1 MHTGRTPVLPL
12 AIGTALASWWAA
24 CSLLLHGAFH
34 SNAWDLGVF
43 TQVTWNTAHGE
54 PFEYSFRAISYAG
67 DHWQPALLLF
77 VPLTWAGGGA
87 ATLLVSQAV
96 LLGAAII
103 PLYLC
108 ARHGAGQAAALLAC
122 FAYAF
127 SPGVARAVSFDVHLE
142 ALAPLLCFTA
152 VYGLVLKRDWL
163 FIVPALLLLTI
174 KEDAPI
180 LVLGLVVLA
189 AWHFQWRRKAAA
201 VAAVAILYGA
211 VVNLWLIPHYRG
223 DELNPLAERYGYLGD
238 SATEILLAI
247 PTHPAEVVRH
257 VVTWDKGAVV
267 LLLVLLAAAAAP
279 LFRPIMILAGAPLVV
294 LPALSQDNDQ
304 ARFELHY
311 LLVPTAFAF
320 SCLLFHLNRPP
331 ASWWPGFSRH
341 LTPRRTLAASAAA
354 SFAVFMLHAPLP
366 PSLAFEPGRFAVDH
380 HARVS
385 RSFVGM
391 VPPGAIVSA
400 QSPFVPHLAQRREI
414 FVFPR
419 VLTSEYVLIDDY
431 GPKPQEDLEA
441 GYDACRAALPRLGF
455 DLVREE
461 DGIQLWRKVRPAE
474 SIPHVPP
481 ACSGQKP
488 AS

>member
-1 MHTGRTPVLPL
+1 MPGGRSLAVPILMAALFTG
-12 AIGTALASWWAA
+12 WWMA
-24 CSLLLHGAFH
+24 CSLLLHRAFH

-67 DHWQPALLLF
+67 DHWQPALLVF
-77 VPLTWAGGGA
+77 VPLVWAGGGA

-127 SPGVARAVSFDVHLE
+127 SLGVARAVSFDFHLE

-163 FIVPALLLLTI
+163 FIVPVLLLLTI

-189 AWHFQWRRKAAA
+189 AWHFQWRGQAAA
-201 VAAVAILYGA
+201 VAAVAIVYGA

-247 PTHPAEVVRH
+247 PAHPGEVARH
-257 VVTWDKGAVV
+257 MVTWDKGAIVLV
-267 LLLVLLAAAAAP
+267 LFLASGGALLL
-279 LFRPIMILAGAPLVV
+279 RPVALLAGAPLVI

-311 LLVPTAFAF
+311 LLAPTAFAF
-320 SCLLFHLNRPP
+320 SCLLVHLNRP
-331 ASWWPGFSRH
+331 SGTWWPAFTRH
-341 LTPRRTLAASAAA
+341 FTPRRTLAASAAA
-354 SFAVFMLHAPLP
+354 TVAVFMLRAPLP
-366 PSLAFEPGRFAVDH
+366 PSLAFEPGRFDVDH

-385 RSFVGM
+385 RSFVEL
-391 VPPGAIVSA
+391 VPPSAIISA
-400 QSPFVPHLAQRREI
+400 QSPFVPHLAQRREV

-419 VLTSEYVLIDDY
+419 VLTSDYVLIDDY

-461 DGIQLWRKVRPAE
+461 DGIQLWRRARPAE
-474 SIPHVPP
+474 AVPGVPP
-481 ACSGQKP
+481 FCSGQQP
-488 AS
+488 GR